1 MGVNRPHWVMLQ
13 NPPKA
18 HDRAMSDA
26 VGTPTLDTPSPPD
39 PEGGAAQPSE
49 PPKGKHFKFPTAF
62 TVLAGVLLLVWI
74 ASFFVPAGAYRTDDQ
89 TGGPVPG
96 TYAELP
102 ACDDL
107 PADTTKQCL
116 DESLRSRFKQLWISI
131 PNGLYGVERPD
142 DGHIGPN

>member
-62 TVLAGVLLLVWI
+62 TVLAIVLLLVWI
-74 ASFFVPAGAYRTDDQ
+74 ASFFVPAGRYNTSAS
-89 TGGPVPG
+89 TGAPVPG
-96 TYAELP
+96 TYHKLP
-102 ACDDL
+102 SCSAVAAGDVALVVDS
-107 PADTTKQCL
+107 PGEAGTA
-116 DESLRSRFKQLWISI
+116 
-131 PNGLYGVERPD
+131 
-142 DGHIGPN
+142 